1 MRGSTLMVLA
11 LTTVGFGLAAG
22 GCEHF
27 ARTRADLVRSSSPC
41 VDTQF
46 TVYFN
51 EGSSRMT
58 RQAGQVIQET
68 GRAMKECNITRARV
82 VGLSD
87 AVGGSATNLT
97 LSQRRAVTVAGAL
110 RQQGLP
116 APSFEIA
123 AGGEEGATTADGR
136 EDPVRRQA
144 VVMLTVQPK

>member
-1 MRGSTLMVLA
+1 MHKTTMA
-11 LTTVGFGLAAG
+11 LVAVAAVGFGLSAA

-27 ARTRADLVRSSSPC
+27 TRTRADLVRSSSPC

-46 TVYFN
+46 TVYFD

-58 RQAGQVIQET
+58 RQAAQVIQET
-68 GRAMKECNITRARV
+68 GRAMKECNITRAQV

-123 AGGEEGATTADGR
+123 AAGEEGATTADGR